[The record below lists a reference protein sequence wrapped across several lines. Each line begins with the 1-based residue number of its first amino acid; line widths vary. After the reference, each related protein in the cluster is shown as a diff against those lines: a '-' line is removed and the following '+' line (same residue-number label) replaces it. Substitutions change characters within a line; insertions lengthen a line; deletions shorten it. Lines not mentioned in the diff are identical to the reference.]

1 MANLLESS
9 ATAATTAP
17 DYYNT
22 YLSNIASKGADAA
35 QNAQYVGAQP
45 LQEKAFTNVEN
56 IPSTYKPTLTSAGD
70 TLTSA
75 AGYTSPLDAG
85 ATYLSNAALSPAQR
99 AQEYMSPY
107 LQSVVNAIGDVG
119 QRNIQQNLAPAATAA
134 AVGSGQ
140 FGSQRGAQVLGQ
152 TLSNADRDILNQ
164 QYQALNSGYNTALQ
178 TAQQQNQLL
187 GQLGSTA
194 GQQAYQGQ
202 AGLTNVGQAQT
213 TLAKEQ
219 QGLSLADIN
228 ALATLGGQQ
237 QTIAQNKELFPL
249 QNLQTSSGFLRGYNV
264 PTSTKTT
271 SKASPLSTLGGIVTG
286 TAGFLTPKYDS
297 QGRPISG
304 SSNYDQLVN
313 SLKYGY
319 NRLVGTNIDGSP
331 ITRDNPASESIE
343 GLAITRDS
351 RSSTGLIDS
360 NGDPVNYDGTPA
372 SGYNVFNETPTNPSN
387 NSGYTGG
394 NSSGNDDNNNS
405 GGGYTGGV
413 GDATNEG
420 NSDDYVDN
428 TSDNPT

>member
-9 ATAATTAP
+9 QTAATSAP
-17 DYYNT
+17 EYYNT
-22 YLSNIASKGADAA
+22 YLSNIATQGANAA
-35 QNAQYVGAQP
+35 KNAQYIGAQP

-56 IPSTYKPTLTSAGD
+56 VPSTYQPTLTSAGN
-70 TLTSA
+70 TLASA
-75 AGYTSPLDAG
+75 SGYKSPLDAG
-85 ATYLSNAALSPAQR
+85 ANYLSEATKSPAQR

-107 LQSVVNAIGDVG
+107 LQSVVNSIGDIG

-164 QYQALNSGYNTALQ
+164 QYQALNSGYNTGLQ
-178 TAQQQNQLL
+178 TAEQQNQLL

-249 QNLQTSSGFLRGYNV
+249 QNLQTTSGFLRGYNV

-271 SKASPLSTLGGIVTG
+271 AQASPLSTLGGIVTG

-297 QGRPISG
+297 QGRPIAG

-319 NRLVGTNIDGSP
+319 NRIVGTNSNGSP
-331 ITRDNPASESIE
+331 ITRDNPASESID

-351 RSSTGLIDS
+351 RSPTGLVDS
-360 NGDPVNYDGTPA
+360 NGDPVNYDGT
-372 SGYNVFNETPTNPSN
+372 YI
-387 NSGYTGG
+387 
-394 NSSGNDDNNNS
+394 S
-405 GGGYTGGV
+405 GGGSGGGGGSSGSV
-413 GDATNEG
+413 GSGMGTTPSSGPGGFGGGGGGDGGDNGGG
-420 NSDDYVDN
+420 NVDDSNNNND
-428 TSDNPT
+428 